1 MLKKWCFLIDVWN
14 LGFDQFQGA
23 FLSTGFLALELALFQ
38 QFLDDAGSLDGKKQD
53 LAVAQSAKH
62 DSATGPLQ
70 HHQFET
76 PVDCTHDVA
85 MYSMPASPHDRD
97 VMHKA
102 RGVM

>member
-1 MLKKWCFLIDVWN
+1 MLFFINVWN
-14 LGFDQFQGA
+14 LGFDHFQGA

-38 QFLDDAGSLDGKKQD
+38 QFVDDAGSLDGKKQD
-53 LAVAQSAKH
+53 LMGAQSAK
-62 DSATGPLQ
+62 DGSATGPLQ
-70 HHQFET
+70 HHQLET
-76 PVDCTHDVA
+76 PVDCTHDVE

>member
-1 MLKKWCFLIDVWN
+1 MIDVWN

-38 QFLDDAGSLDGKKQD
+38 QFLDDAGSLDGKTQ
-53 LAVAQSAKH
+53 AVTQSAKE

-76 PVDCTHDVA
+76 PVDCTHDVE